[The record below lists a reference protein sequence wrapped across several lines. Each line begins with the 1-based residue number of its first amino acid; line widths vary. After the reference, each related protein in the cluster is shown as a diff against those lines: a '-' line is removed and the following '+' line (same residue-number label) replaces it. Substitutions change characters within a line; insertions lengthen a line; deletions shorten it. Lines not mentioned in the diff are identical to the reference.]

1 MELHSKRLILRQ
13 YKKNDDLVVLIP
25 PEGTRS
31 KVEKW
36 RSGFYH
42 IANLAKVPILL
53 GYVDA
58 SKKEAGFADF
68 FTPTGDVDGD
78 MKKIRE
84 FYAEKKGLRAEN
96 S

>member
-1 MELHSKRLILRQ
+1 M
-13 YKKNDDLVVLIP
+13 
-25 PEGTRS
+25 
-31 KVEKW
+31 
-36 RSGFYH
+36 
-42 IANLAKVPILL
+42 
-53 GYVDA
+53 DA
-58 SKKEAGFADF
+58 SKKEAGCADF

>member
-1 MELHSKRLILRQ
+1 MVNETVRQ
-13 YKKNDDLVVLIP
+13 YKKNNDLVVLIP